1 MPHGSDSPTVQHP
14 DRPGVCQPLGTGAG
28 TRLARGRAEAPEPR
42 PGDAPAPASGHAAG
56 PPLWW
61 EEPPSAGGTQNNSEN
76 TLPHPRKVGAARPLP
91 AGRAE
96 CSPPRGGPRGWV
108 PLRRSSGA
116 HGGARCHP
124 CGGGCRP
131 LPTACWAHTGPSAS
145 GSALGPRQLS
155 KRIKGRRRPLSAAGQ
170 SLPGTWDTP
179 QRQGV
184 LSAPLPRRGPCC
196 LSPGHV
202 VCEGAPR
209 QRSEGRPGPSPAARP
224 PPPAGLAP
232 AHAPA
237 PSPARGLRRG
247 AAVPA
252 PP

>member
-1 MPHGSDSPTVQHP
+1 MTAPQCSTRTAQGSASPWGRVPERGWPGAEQRPRSPGGGRTCTRVGARSRPSSPVGGATVSPWDAEQLRKHTP
-14 DRPGVCQPLGTGAG
+14 PPQEGGGG
-28 TRLARGRAEAPEPR
+28 EAPSR
-42 PGDAPAPASGHAAG
+42 GQSRVQPAPRRAQRLGA
-56 PPLWW
+56 PPPQLRC
-61 EEPPSAGGTQNNSEN
+61 PRRGTVPSM
-76 TLPHPRKVGAARPLP
+76 R
-91 AGRAE
+91 
-96 CSPPRGGPRGWV
+96 
-108 PLRRSSGA
+108 
-116 HGGARCHP
+116 
-124 CGGGCRP
+124 GGGCRP

-145 GSALGPRQLS
+145 GSALGPRRLS

-237 PSPARGLRRG
+237 PSPAHGLRRG

>member
-1 MPHGSDSPTVQHP
+1 MQHP

-42 PGDAPAPASGHAAG
+42 RGAH
-56 PPLWW
+56 L
-61 EEPPSAGGTQNNSEN
+61 
-76 TLPHPRKVGAARPLP
+76 HPRRRTQQGLLSGGRSHRQPMGRRTTQKTHSPTPGRWGRRGPFPRAEPSAARPE
-91 AGRAE
+91 AGPEAG
-96 CSPPRGGPRGWV
+96 CPSAAAQV
-108 PLRRSSGA
+108 PTEGHGA
-116 HGGARCHP
+116 IHA
-124 CGGGCRP
+124 GGGCRP

-145 GSALGPRQLS
+145 GSALGPRRLS